1 MKTKLLLHLFNIG
14 DEPRLKSEQVA
25 DKLCNPPDKR
35 MSVQPHEAW
44 RKVGRDRLRH
54 VWRPGMQTVDDRHLN
69 HLNALSAHYHTHTP
83 VTSQC
88 NDTSSQSHLGRDASP
103 PLTAESGLAR
113 CMCQLCSAHC
123 RWVQSL
129 SCRYTTST
137 LDRRTHDDG
146 IQRASKR
153 RTITTTTTRLAHS
166 QNCCCGRILLEYLA
180 TSGTKS

>member
-1 MKTKLLLHLFNIG
+1 MRRGARSAGIACGMYGGRGCRLSTIG
-14 DEPRLKSEQVA
+14 ISTTWTL
-25 DKLCNPPDKR
+25 
-35 MSVQPHEAW
+35 SVP
-44 RKVGRDRLRH
+44 
-54 VWRPGMQTVDDRHLN
+54 TTT
-69 HLNALSAHYHTHTP
+69 HTHQSP
-83 VTSQC
+83 VASQC